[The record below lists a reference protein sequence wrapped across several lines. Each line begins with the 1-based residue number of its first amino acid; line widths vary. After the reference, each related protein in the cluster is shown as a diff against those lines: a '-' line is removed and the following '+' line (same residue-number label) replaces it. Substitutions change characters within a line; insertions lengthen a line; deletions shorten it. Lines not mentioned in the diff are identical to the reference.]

1 MEWITIRA
9 YGLPYEAVFARDLL
23 KGHGIRARVLDDG
36 LVGVAPHLSNAV
48 GGVRLQVDPAERK
61 DALAILAAP
70 HVVPDPVLRD
80 DEPDEPSP
88 APPHPADKLARR
100 AFVAA
105 ILGITVVPAIAT
117 MVSLD
122 ALFSF
127 AKRAG
132 ETSSR
137 ARILAAV
144 AAAIDLAFLAGLA
157 ATALARFA

>member
-1 MEWITIRA
+1 M
-9 YGLPYEAVFARDLL
+9 LDEAT
-23 KGHGIRARVLDDG
+23 
-36 LVGVAPHLSNAV
+36 VGVAPHLSNAI
-48 GGVRLQVDPAERK
+48 GGVRLQVGAADRT

-80 DEPDEPSP
+80 DEPDDPPPASP
-88 APPHPADKLARR
+88 APADRLARR

-105 ILGITVVPAIAT
+105 ILGITVVPAIGT

-127 AKRAG
+127 AKRGG
-132 ETSSR
+132 EASGL
-137 ARILAAV
+137 ARILAA
-144 AAAIDLAFLAGLA
+144 AAAVIDLAFVGGLA